1 VLEPALADAE
11 LYTRDPTL
19 FDKKS
24 HALAQAKAALHA
36 AEEKWLELESLRL
49 SFEGQTSSENA

>member
-1 VLEPALADAE
+1 
-11 LYTRDPTL
+11 L